1 MLNCY
6 GHCYSFWPGKAKFSP
21 GGLGGV
27 GVRVGRQQN
36 QLTKGIQV
44 VSEDPDQKLFTG
56 HAERVRSDYVQ
67 DSNAADGIVPRKGL
81 PLVLHS

>member
-1 MLNCY
+1 M
-6 GHCYSFWPGKAKFSP
+6 
-21 GGLGGV
+21 